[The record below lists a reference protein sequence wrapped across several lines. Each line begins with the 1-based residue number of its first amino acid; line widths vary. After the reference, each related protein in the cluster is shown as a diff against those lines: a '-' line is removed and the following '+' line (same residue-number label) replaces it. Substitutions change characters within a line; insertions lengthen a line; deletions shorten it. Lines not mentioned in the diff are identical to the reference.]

1 MIVLSHRDWGN
12 LLHNIIAAT
21 AGGSIVHCIHNKVD
35 SFYRFTVLLDLTDT
49 FPVSIACHCLLFAFR
64 ALTKPIFQ
72 FLMVQALHMLFSLPG
87 CSSSPSSIFMNVLVA
102 LLCLTLCDPMDYSLP
117 GFSIHRIFHARILE
131 WVAISFSNYSQ
142 EFCLKNHHKQ

>member
-1 MIVLSHRDWGN
+1 MIVLSHRDWGD

-64 ALTKPIFQ
+64 ASAKPIFFQ

-87 CSSSPSSIFMNVLVA
+87 CSSSPSSIFMKVLVT
-102 LLCLTLCDPMDYSLP
+102 LLCLTLCDPMDCSLP
-117 GFSIHRIFHARILE
+117 GVSIQRIFHARILE
-131 WVAISFSNYSQ
+131 WVAISFSPESSQ
-142 EFCLKNHHKQ
+142 PRD

>member
-1 MIVLSHRDWGN
+1 M
-12 LLHNIIAAT
+12 
-21 AGGSIVHCIHNKVD
+21 
-35 SFYRFTVLLDLTDT
+35 DLTDT

-131 WVAISFSNYSQ
+131 WVAISFSTESSNLCLLHWQADSLLLSYQGSQ
-142 EFCLKNHHKQ
+142 RVCHPSQILQLDCTVITITVFIKYMLFF